1 VAKWVPVPK
10 PAAQLTAVDPAPV
23 LEPDG
28 RTSQV
33 FITVNGKRFA
43 EVVEPTG
50 FVLWLMEVN
59 S

>member
-1 VAKWVPVPK
+1 VSKWVAVPK
-10 PAAQLTAVDPAPV
+10 PSAQLTMVDLTPV
-23 LEPDG
+23 LEADG

-50 FVLWLMEVN
+50 FVLWLMEVT

>member
-1 VAKWVPVPK
+1 MSKWVAVPK

-43 EVVEPTG
+43 EVVETSG
-50 FVLWLMEVN
+50 FVLWLMEVTP
-59 S
+59 